1 MIKVSANAIVVML
14 LQYKDASSQHIVH
27 LRFRT
32 CYMPIISQKKKGK
45 KKWLCTSNPSFCRHC
60 LYHHNHTARGNSTNT
75 VLWVGKNQNEQRIH
89 SLAFGVRSFINL
101 YPKRITSHDSST
113 REKKSFDFFRN
124 LALNGEIRH
133 EVLTINQSMRRTEDK
148 VKIFPLPRQGK
159 LQTVGKKGQV
169 TGYLRL
175 EVMMEGMEIL
185 MESLEELRR
194 FQSRRGHFLT
204 SHGVTWENASLKDV
218 Y

>member
-1 MIKVSANAIVVML
+1 
-14 LQYKDASSQHIVH
+14 
-27 LRFRT
+27 
-32 CYMPIISQKKKGK
+32 MPIISQKKKK
-45 KKWLCTSNPSFCRHC
+45 KAKKMAVYIESLFLQTLSLSPQPYSQ
-60 LYHHNHTARGNSTNT
+60 GDSTNP

-89 SLAFGVRSFINL
+89 SLAFEPRSFINL
-101 YPKRITSHDSST
+101 YPNRITSRDSST

-124 LALNGEIRH
+124 LALNGGIRH

-148 VKIFPLPRQGK
+148 VKTFPLPRQGK

-169 TGYLRL
+169 RVYLRL
-175 EVMMEGMEIL
+175 EEMMEGMEIL

-204 SHGVTWENASLKDV
+204 SHGVTWENASLKKV